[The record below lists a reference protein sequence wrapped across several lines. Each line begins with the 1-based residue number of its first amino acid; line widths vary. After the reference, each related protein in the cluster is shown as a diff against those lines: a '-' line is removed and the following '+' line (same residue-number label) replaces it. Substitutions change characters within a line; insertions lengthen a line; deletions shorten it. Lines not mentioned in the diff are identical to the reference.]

1 MSRSTPFHI
10 LTILGTGILLTV
22 MALVAGPATA
32 QGVGTEHGY
41 RPPDFEI
48 VPVHPLQ
55 VKDGTIK
62 LSHTGCQLVEP
73 EGAAHY
79 LYITFPR
86 DCPRELRRMTRA
98 MRKEK
103 KERHIETLTM
113 KPGKYKFRVH
123 NVDVPYAVGLEIY
136 ELKANGKKRKKPIF
150 SDGELLAGYHTV
162 FEIELE
168 AGDYIYTG
176 RQNPTY
182 EYPLIVKP

>member
-1 MSRSTPFHI
+1 MRNTIFRS
-10 LTILGTGILLTV
+10 LTLLGAGIALAG
-22 MALVAGPATA
+22 MALTAGPVAA
-32 QGVGTEHGY
+32 QGVETEFGY

-62 LSHTGCQLVEP
+62 LSHTGCQFVEP

-103 KERHIETLTM
+103 KERNIETLTL
-113 KPGKYKFRVH
+113 KPGKYKFEIK
-123 NVDVPYAVGLEIY
+123 NVDVPFAVGLEIF

-150 SDGELLAGYHTV
+150 SDGELLTGYHAA

-168 AGDYIYTG
+168 PGEYVYTG

-182 EYPLIVKP
+182 DYPLIVKP